1 MERLV
6 YTNYHVQLKI
16 IFSLASAGFL
26 TDKGGQSMT
35 AINTFRPHLGR
46 AAMLLVSAAALLL
59 VAAPK
64 AGAWS
69 ETTDDGLFTVANR
82 SGYSSIPVTV
92 TSYNGS
98 DTNITF
104 PDKITVSGIEYPIV
118 SIGSN
123 VLTKLAEVDDITVNV
138 TIPDSYTTLDSNAF
152 KNCYGLKSITVPG
165 SVTKIQYNAFEGCK
179 NLSSVTFADGSS
191 NLSFGNK
198 VFLNCTSL
206 NNLTLPARLSDL
218 DAGVFQ
224 GCTSLTDL
232 TTSADNASYLI
243 QDGIVYAKNDDSD
256 SYTLHSYLSSN
267 SASSLTVPSEVNGK
281 PVTAIFRLA
290 FQNNAKLQSVT
301 IPASVTNFQSS
312 CFDGC
317 SSLKKV
323 SIAAENPTIASYAF
337 TDLAADS
344 VIEVAN
350 DSVVSKFTSSTYT
363 SSKTTVKV
371 KSNAP
376 EPEAAPAASLTVKG
390 TGVKDGYSYY
400 KVTLDNPANI
410 TTMIVNLSFDA
421 SQISMKALADGKKDA
436 YAKLNDSRFV
446 LTPNWKEENG
456 KVKVSLLLTTG
467 NNAVTSEDSSTLLLL
482 ALPVKA
488 NITGNI
494 AMTVDSA
501 ECGGVVSGNSIKNT
515 VTVNGSASNRI
526 TSYDVN
532 ADDTIDILVI
542 TEAQR
547 FYQADSS
554 DSDWADAQK
563 ADVNGDGKI
572 DIQDL
577 IDIFLQIKF

>member
-1 MERLV
+1 
-6 YTNYHVQLKI
+6 
-16 IFSLASAGFL
+16 
-26 TDKGGQSMT
+26 MT
-35 AINTFRPHLGR
+35 AINTFRPHLSR

-64 AGAWS
+64 AGAWD
-69 ETTDDGLFTVANR
+69 ETVGDFTVSRER
-82 SGYSSIPVTV
+82 SGYSYGDVTV
-92 TSYNGS
+92 SAYTGS
-98 DTNITF
+98 DTDITF
-104 PDKITVSGIEYPIV
+104 PSKVTYGGTEYNV
-118 SIGSN
+118 TAVGSN
-123 VLTKLAEVDDITVNV
+123 VLSKLAGVDGTSITV
-138 TIPDSYTTLDSNAF
+138 TIPEGYTSIDGNAF
-152 KNCYGLKSITVPG
+152 TNCYGLKSITIPG
-165 SVTKIQYNAFEGCK
+165 SVTKINYNAFENCK
-179 NLSSVTFADGSS
+179 NLAAVTFADSNS

-198 VFLNCTSL
+198 VFLNCISL
-206 NNLTLPARLSDL
+206 NNLSLPARLNDL
-218 DAGVFQ
+218 GAGVFQ

-290 FQNNAKLQSVT
+290 FQNNSTLQSVT
-301 IPASVTNFQSS
+301 IPAGVADLKSS
-312 CFDGC
+312 CFEGC
-317 SSLKKV
+317 SALKKV
-323 SIAAENPTIASYAF
+323 SIEAENPTFGGAAF
-337 TDLAADS
+337 VGLPKGS

-350 DSVVSKFTSSTYT
+350 DTAAAALEPSVYYTYYT
-363 SSKTTVKV
+363 ADNTTVKV
-371 KSNAP
+371 KGSA
-376 EPEAAPAASLTVKG
+376 EPEATPAASLTVKG

-400 KVTLDNPANI
+400 KVTLDNSANI

-421 SQISMKALADGKKDA
+421 SQISMKALANGKKDA

-467 NNAVTSEDSSTLLLL
+467 NNAVTSEVSSNLLLL

-532 ADDTIDILVI
+532 ADDMIDILDI

-563 ADVNGDGKI
+563 ADVNDDGKI

>member
-1 MERLV
+1 
-6 YTNYHVQLKI
+6 
-16 IFSLASAGFL
+16 
-26 TDKGGQSMT
+26 MT
-35 AINTFRPHLGR
+35 AINTFRPHLSR

-69 ETTDDGLFTVANR
+69 ESTTDGFSVQQKTGSSDVTLT
-82 SGYSSIPVTV
+82 GYTGSETTLNLPASIEHNSQTYTV
-92 TSYNGS
+92 TAIDDDAFKNFKN
-98 DTNITF
+98 TNIIKSVNI
-104 PDKITVSGIEYPIV
+104 PEGYQ
-118 SIGSN
+118 SIGLSTFEGFTG
-123 VLTKLAEVDDITVNV
+123 LTSV
-138 TIPDSYTTLDSNAF
+138 TIPGSLQTLSSY
-152 KNCYGLKSITVPG
+152 
-165 SVTKIQYNAFEGCK
+165 AFEGCTALETVNFADDTASSLTLNLK
-179 NLSSVTFADGSS
+179 SFKDCSSLQQITLPKRLSSM
-191 NLSFGNK
+191 N
-198 VFLNCTSL
+198 
-206 NNLTLPARLSDL
+206 
-218 DAGVFQ
+218 AGVFI
-224 GCTSLTDL
+224 GCTSLQKITVADGCADFVSDGHNLYVKEDDADAYSLIGYAAGQDTTDL
-232 TTSADNASYLI
+232 TI
-243 QDGIVYAKNDDSD
+243 
-256 SYTLHSYLSSN
+256 
-267 SASSLTVPSEVNGK
+267 PSEVNGK
-281 PVTAIFRLA
+281 PVTSIFRLA

-323 SIAAENPTIASYAF
+323 SIAAENPTIANYAF

-376 EPEAAPAASLTVKG
+376 EPEATPAASLTVKG

-400 KVTLDNPANI
+400 KVTLDNSANI

-421 SQISMKALADGKKDA
+421 SQISMKALANGKKDA

-467 NNAVTSEDSSTLLLL
+467 NNAVTSEVSSNLLLL

-532 ADDTIDILVI
+532 ADDTIDILDI